1 MSKAIAD
8 EYKELMHYTTAGG
21 LTGIIS
27 SGCLWATHAAFLNDA
42 QEMTHFFDARLESLV
57 QDEHQK
63 YLFKIAKTTR
73 IAKKIKENG
82 GIEKL
87 AKIEAKKL
95 VKTLRQA
102 TLSMNHPYIF
112 SMSATHDDRVA
123 HNGLLSQWRG
133 YGVDGG
139 YSLVFNTQKFELL
152 LKQEAGMHHYQHVQ
166 LGDVFYYCQDN
177 EIKSQ
182 PSSDDIAKLE
192 EVVRSAI
199 KTLIEEGT
207 AEEEG
212 DFYPSI
218 SGLSCL
224 YKHWGFQ
231 EEHEVRVIA
240 IPVNDDV
247 AKLAI
252 AAGEK
257 MPQKAIHS
265 FVRSGLPVPYLK
277 LFDST
282 DSNVSVMRLPIERVI
297 VGPHRDSA
305 IRKKAVE
312 RLLASNGYEC
322 EVVCSEIP
330 YIGR

>member
-1 MSKAIAD
+1 MSKAVAD

-21 LTGIIS
+21 LAGIVS
-27 SGCLWATHAAFLNDA
+27 SGCIWATHAAFLNDA
-42 QEMTHFFDARLESLV
+42 EEMTHFFDARLESLA
-57 QDEHQK
+57 QAEHQK
-63 YLFKIAKTTR
+63 YLFELTKTPSTEEQIKIA
-73 IAKKIKENG
+73 G

-87 AKIEAKKL
+87 AKIKSQEIT
-95 VKTLRQA
+95 KTLREFI
-102 TLSMNHPYIF
+102 LSNNHPYIF
-112 SMSATHDDRVA
+112 SMSGTHVDRVGR
-123 HNGLLSQWRG
+123 NGLLSQWRG

-152 LKQEAGMHHYQHVQ
+152 LKQEAELHHYQYGYY
-166 LGDVFYYCQDN
+166 GDVFYYSKGGDA
-177 EIKSQ
+177 KSQ
-182 PSSDDIAKLE
+182 PSSDDVAELE
-192 EVVRSAI
+192 EKVRSGLSELIRHGKAEGVESFYQAI
-199 KTLIEEGT
+199 S
-207 AEEEG
+207 A
-212 DFYPSI
+212 
-218 SGLSCL
+218 LSCL

-240 IPVNDDV
+240 ISVNDDV

-252 AAGEK
+252 VAGEK
-257 MPQKAIHS
+257 RSQKAIHS

>member
-1 MSKAIAD
+1 MSKAVAD

-21 LTGIIS
+21 LAGIVS
-27 SGCLWATHAAFLNDA
+27 SGCIWATHAAFLNDA
-42 QEMTHFFDARLESLV
+42 MEMTHFFDARFTRLARAEY
-57 QDEHQK
+57 QK
-63 YLFKIAKTTR
+63 HLFELAKTPST
-73 IAKKIKENG
+73 AKKIKLNG

-87 AKIEAKKL
+87 AKIEAEKL

-102 TLSMNHPYIF
+102 TLSFNHPYIF
-112 SMSATHDDRVA
+112 SMSATHDDRVG

-139 YSLVFNTQKFELL
+139 YSLVFNTQKLELL
-152 LKQEAGMHHYQHVQ
+152 LKQEAELHHYQHVQ
-166 LGDVFYYCQDN
+166 WGDVFYYCQDN
-177 EIKSQ
+177 VTRNQ
-182 PSSDDIAKLE
+182 PSSDDIEELE

-199 KTLIEEGT
+199 TALNEEGT
-207 AEEEG
+207 AEEVG
-212 DFYPSI
+212 DFYQAI

-231 EEHEVRVIA
+231 EEHEVRVIV
-240 IPVNDDV
+240 IPADRDV
-247 AKLAI
+247 AELAF

-257 MPQKAIHS
+257 KPQKTIHS
-265 FVRSGLPVPYLK
+265 FVRGGLPVPYLK
-277 LFDST
+277 LFDSSG
-282 DSNVSVMRLPIERVI
+282 SNATAMRLPIERVI

-312 RLLASNGYEC
+312 RLLASSGYEC